1 MSTRS
6 AQNQNLKK
14 IIGIATFSALAFVC
28 TLFIRIPI
36 QFLTFDVKDAIIC
49 IASFIYGPLS
59 AIIIA
64 LISSFLE
71 SVTIGGSTGPIGFLM
86 NFISSS
92 AFSFVAAYIY
102 CKNRRLDFAIIGIY
116 CAVIVLTGV
125 MLVLNI
131 FLTPIYLGVPTEAVL
146 EFLPTLLLPFNLAK
160 ALLNGAIAMLLY
172 KPIVVALRRAKL
184 LECRAAGNN
193 KLSEVTFSPDHFS
206 KMTVVTI
213 IVGALTIA
221 VGVVI
226 FFIIA

>member
-14 IIGIATFSALAFVC
+14 IIGIATFSALAFVS
-28 TLFIRIPI
+28 TLFIHIPI

-64 LISSFLE
+64 LISAALE
-71 SVTIGGSTGPIGFLM
+71 LVTISSTGPIGFVM
-86 NFISSS
+86 NFISSA
-92 AFSFVAAYIY
+92 AFSFVASYIY

-125 MLVLNI
+125 MLILNI